1 MSSRV
6 RSTTCRRATGEDLL
20 GKQEAA
26 PVGASSEDEP
36 ISALKAKG
44 QRSYRHELPRR
55 PEELPPR
62 LVKKARIRF
71 ARGERILGQEL
82 SESGG

>member
-20 GKQEAA
+20 GKQEVA
-26 PVGASSEDEP
+26 PVRASSEDEP
-36 ISALKAKG
+36 ISG
-44 QRSYRHELPRR
+44 GRRIYRHELPGR

-71 ARGERILGQEL
+71 ARGERIRGQEL